1 MSSSGEIQRR
11 NQDPFLII
19 YFCVK
24 ASQSKEKYSMTC
36 PINSLVIDKN
46 PVERALRAVCLGKK
60 NNLFFSNNHGWR

>member
-1 MSSSGEIQRR
+1 MSYGGEIQRR

-36 PINSLVIDKN
+36 PITELKVRC
-46 PVERALRAVCLGKK
+46 ERETDRLYLAKELKYK
-60 NNLFFSNNHGWR
+60 I